1 MHAFATAPRRRGLSL
16 TEVLVAIFIMAIGLM
31 ALLTLFPLG
40 ALNMAQA
47 IKDDRTGNSAANGAA
62 VAHTI
67 WRMLVANNPANPD
80 PTLTPILLNAGKVSY
95 PNLPDLTG
103 TTGPG
108 YWVYIDPFGYNGQ
121 YNYGGA
127 GPYASWQTWLAGSPA
142 GSLPRY
148 SKDPLPPP
156 PPGWQAITTYGY
168 FSNNDDITF
177 GENGTPP
184 APGGAAGSVERRRQ
198 YSWAFLVRLANCSD
212 PQHLNLTVVVYS
224 GRPLQTAPDAV
235 PTGEAVYQANV
246 VPGRNTLTLTW
257 GAGQDKPAVR
267 RGSWILDATAADTPP
282 RGYFYRVVDIT
293 DTGANSMLLE
303 LQTNLQGYQ
312 QVPAQVV
319 ILDGV
324 AEVFQKPQI
333 PTGAP

>member
-1 MHAFATAPRRRGLSL
+1 MNTFATTPRRRGLSL

-47 IKDDRTGNSAANGAA
+47 IKDDRTGNSAGNAAA

-67 WRMLVANNPANPD
+67 WRILVAQTPTNPD
-80 PTLTPILLNAGKVSY
+80 ATLTPYLLNSGQAY
-95 PNLPDLTG
+95 WPAPAPDLTG

-108 YWVYIDPFGYNGQ
+108 YWVYVDPFGYNGQ

-127 GPYASWQTWLAGSPA
+127 GPYANWQNWLAGTP
-142 GSLPRY
+142 GTIPRY
-148 SKDPLPPP
+148 SKDPLPLVA
-156 PPGWQAITTYGY
+156 GWQSIVTYGY

-184 APGGAAGSVERRRQ
+184 APGAAAGSVERRRQ
-198 YSWAFLVRLANCSD
+198 YSWAFLVRRSNCSD

-267 RGSWILDATAADTPP
+267 RGSWILDATAADSPP

-303 LQTNLQGYQ
+303 LQTNLQGSL

-319 ILDGV
+319 VLDGV